1 MTEPA
6 PIMTLLAHR
15 LLAPSSQDAV
25 TARASGLKLSRYARQ
40 PQPLT
45 LRFKD
50 GDEEAVIELPV
61 GAVAS
66 LLDILEAMAAG
77 RGVTVVQ
84 DTAELSTVRA
94 AEILNVSRPYL
105 IKLVEDG
112 ALPHRKV
119 GTHRRLRLEDVM
131 AFKAAIDRER
141 TAVLDQLARAAQEQE
156 MGYDRR

>member
-1 MTEPA
+1 MT
-6 PIMTLLAHR
+6 ILAHR
-15 LLAPSSQDAV
+15 QFNPTAQDAAA
-25 TARASGLKLSRYARQ
+25 ARASGLKLARYARQ
-40 PQPLT
+40 RRSLT
-45 LRFKD
+45 LSFKD
-50 GDEEAVIELPV
+50 GDEEGAIELPA

-84 DTAELSTVRA
+84 DSAELSTVQA

-131 AFKAAIDRER
+131 AFKASIDHERGAILDR
-141 TAVLDQLARAAQEQE
+141 LAREAQEQE